1 MKKNLFGSLLCIG
14 LVGITLMGARYQ
26 NRPPAQ
32 TVSQLRIS
40 SAGALQSLLDQ
51 SGRELIGGGNHAM
64 REGYVFRYQT
74 RQGARLVYAVGK
86 QLSGLT
92 GQKTMQAS
100 GVTTTAIANTADG
113 VLEISSEYK
122 LDVKKNQLSIIRRI
136 RNVSTESVKL
146 SLAQNYVDPR
156 LFSEPETNHQLPI
169 KRMFLMQRSFVG
181 NAGSV
186 GFPPGQ
192 YGPPSVGWPGDQVGC
207 MGPPNRIWD
216 DFLGNDMGAMIHWG
230 NDECTGCTTKE
241 PCAVCLLK
249 CNCPLCPNYCP
260 EPGSEPGSESL
271 RPQARIYSTRVGRN
285 VYYDAAMSFLPETA
299 VLTLLPPSKST
310 EESKKSQAHL
320 IIQIQLP
327 AKFK

>member
-1 MKKNLFGSLLCIG
+1 
-14 LVGITLMGARYQ
+14 MGASYQ

-86 QLSGLT
+86 QLSGLS
-92 GQKTMQAS
+92 GQKTMPAS
-100 GVTTTAIANTADG
+100 GETTTAIAKTADG

-169 KRMFLMQRSFVG
+169 KRMFLMQPSFVMQPG
-181 NAGSV
+181 FVDKEEYVGLPPGWV
-186 GFPPGQ
+186 GFA
-192 YGPPSVGWPGDQVGC
+192 GDPKQ
-207 MGPPNRIWD
+207 IWN
-216 DFLGNDMGAMIHWG
+216 DFLGNDLGVMIHWLPDG
-230 NDECTGCTTKE
+230 CDGCTTKE
-241 PCAVCLLK
+241 PCVGCLLTSICK
-249 CNCPLCPNYCP
+249 VYPASC
-260 EPGSEPGSESL
+260 SEPGSESL
-271 RPQARIYSTRVGRN
+271 PPQARIYSTRVGRN

-299 VLTLLPPSKST
+299 VLTLQPQSKST
-310 EESKKSQAHL
+310 EESKKNQAHL
-320 IIQIQLP
+320 ITQIQLP